1 MSSARIH
8 PGVSETDVHS
18 SNSFSSHGGSIHGGS
33 IHSSSSTPVSTQR
46 SNLQVPP
53 KQLVFRKLF
62 GISES
67 DLYATEHTAANHR
80 GRTPMAESV
89 RTSIGRRKT
98 FDGMSSLGSVPSLEA
113 TVEEEEEVEL
123 VLLNKV
129 SSTLSELKRHDETA
143 WREFSELTTHVYN
156 QIKFNEAHDEFRSI
170 LVDHGFT
177 ERHGWPT
184 HDVDINALLQQLSNL
199 YITMQNKH
207 SASHDTQNKIK
218 NIQSL
223 TFCPNILFSNF
234 PHDFSL
240 QPTSRSFASAVLL
253 ADISGFSKFAGQMCL
268 RGARGLDTL
277 HKVTSD
283 FLGHF
288 VHTVYDFDGDGKH
301 NKTISF
307 HFISYFFF
315 STL

>member
-8 PGVSETDVHS
+8 PSHSDTDLQLSVHV
-18 SNSFSSHGGSIHGGS
+18 SSH
-33 IHSSSSTPVSTQR
+33 STQNSSHTPLPSR
-46 SNLQVPP
+46 SPLTLTVQGPP

-67 DLYATEHTAANHR
+67 DLYASEHTAPAHR
-80 GRTPMAESV
+80 NRATESF
-89 RTSIGRRKT
+89 RNNAGGRRKS
-98 FDGMSSLGSVPSLEA
+98 FDGLSSVSSAPTMEA
-113 TVEEEEEVEL
+113 TAEEEEEVEL

-129 SSTLSELKRHDETA
+129 SSTMSELKRHDETA
-143 WREFSELTTHVYN
+143 WKEFSALTANVFT
-156 QIKFNEAHDEFRSI
+156 QIKINESHDELRSI

-177 ERHGWPT
+177 LKHGWPT
-184 HDVDINALLQQLSNL
+184 HDVDVSALLQQLSNI

-234 PHDFSL
+234 PHEFSQ
-240 QPTSRSFASAVLL
+240 QPSSRSFASAVLL
-253 ADISGFSKFAGQMCL
+253 ADISGFSKFAGEMCL

-288 VHTVYDFDGDGKH
+288 VHTVYDFDGDG
-301 NKTISF
+301 TFYAASAMMF
-307 HFISYFFF
+307 HLSYYY
-315 STL
+315 S